1 MHEMLM
7 IMILQHISEAVRMTL
22 FVYLGKMFFFVEQLR
37 KNLCRI
43 GTMIFIKSGQM
54 M

>member
-1 MHEMLM
+1 MHEILM
-7 IMILQHISEAVRMTL
+7 IMILQHSEAVRMTL
-22 FVYLGKMFFFVEQLR
+22 FVNLGKMFFCVEQLR
-37 KNLCRI
+37 KNLCKI